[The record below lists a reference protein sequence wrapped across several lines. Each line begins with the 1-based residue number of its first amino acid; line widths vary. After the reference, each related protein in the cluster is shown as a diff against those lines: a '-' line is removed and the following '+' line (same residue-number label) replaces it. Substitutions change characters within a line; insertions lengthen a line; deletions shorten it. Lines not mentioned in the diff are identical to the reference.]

1 MGEFAEAEPHA
12 SRVEGPGTVTL
23 WPPVVAGGD
32 PEDEEGWIDDATREV
47 ANRIARQIKSWIG
60 TLELESKGRTLR
72 PEDVMILVKRRGELA
87 SLLVARLY
95 AEGVP
100 VAGVDRLRLNAPLAV
115 QDLLAAVRFALQ
127 PDDDLSLA
135 SLLVSPLIGWSQ
147 DELMHARAA

>member
-1 MGEFAEAEPHA
+1 M
-12 SRVEGPGTVTL
+12 
-23 WPPVVAGGD
+23 
-32 PEDEEGWIDDATREV
+32 IDG
-47 ANRIARQIKSWIG
+47 G
-60 TLELESKGRTLR
+60 TLASKGRPIR

-127 PDDDLSLA
+127 PEDDLALA

-147 DELMHARAA
+147 DDMMHAAAPSPSRMPLWRHLRATQPAERLAPLAAMLNRAAIATPYQFPAEFNNGTRSG